1 MENCI
6 IFNYEKNSLLRDW
19 VELIEGIKTSN
30 ENLDARRIKGLRD
43 LISFATD
50 FGFSGDIFKSLICF
64 FLITDENTYTLSA
77 ERNSTIEDSIFTL
90 ALNEMDFYR
99 ELFFSDVAPIEKVLG
114 VTPGTITDFKNE
126 RPGKLVNEKVS
137 GIITAVRDKL
147 SESKDTKE
155 FFQILCGFYEKYGVG
170 SVAMHRAFRIRKN
183 GDLIPIKNIANVE
196 FSNLYGIEEQ
206 KEELIEN
213 TKRFIEGKGA
223 LNTLL
228 YGDSGTGKSSSI
240 KALSS
245 MFYEDGL
252 RIVEVYKHELKYLN
266 NLLGKLKDRNYR
278 FIVYMDDLSFEENET
293 EYKYLKA
300 LIEGGLEKRPENVL
314 IYASS
319 NRRHLIRETHGDRNE
334 DINVRDTLQEK
345 TSLFA
350 RFGLSI
356 FFGAPDKN
364 TYQHIILKL
373 KERYKITL
381 SDEELLKKAN
391 EWELYHSGRSGR
403 SAEQLMEYLS

>member
-77 ERNSTIEDSIFTL
+77 ERNATIEDSIFTL

>member
-77 ERNSTIEDSIFTL
+77 ERNATIEDSIFTL

-155 FFQILCGFYEKYGVG
+155 FFRILCGFYEKYGVG